1 MLQSIRDK
9 SKGWLAYVIVG
20 FISIPFLFWGIQ
32 QYLGVGG
39 ELVAAKVNDTE
50 ISLRDFQQTLQ
61 QQQQRM
67 RSMLGGKVPA
77 EMLQGSAIQQSVISN
92 MVREE
97 LLRQY
102 ASSEGLR
109 ISDNLLLEEVTKLE
123 PFLENG
129 AFSKQKY
136 ERLLEQQRLTKS
148 GFEHQV
154 RTGMQLEQFQRALT
168 VSGFIP
174 SSSEKDFL
182 GLKGQ
187 KRKIDYVILDKKQFI
202 ASSPPNSDKIEEYYK
217 ENQQEFLT
225 EERVKI
231 SYIVLDEAELASQVE
246 VDASALQA
254 FYEQE
259 QDLYTTPEARKVS
272 HILIKVSS
280 GDKPNK
286 LADVEKRAKDIH
298 EKVVAGGGFSELA
311 KEVSED
317 KLSAEKGGDLGFI
330 SPGDMDPAFEK
341 MLFSLSVD
349 GISDPVKTPQG
360 YHILKLTEIKPEKIK
375 SFDEAKAEVEKEYR
389 QRQAEQ
395 LLIEKSEQLVTLSY
409 ENPESLDPVSDA
421 LGIKIKTS
429 DWFSRSE
436 GKGIAAEQQ
445 IRQAAFLPEVLQQ
458 KHNSEVVEMGDAKQ
472 IVLRLLDHQPSTP
485 KPLDEVKDSIS
496 QQLTDDAARKKVKE
510 LGRAKLEV
518 LRKGGDLKSIA
529 TKVKAEVKSPGFI
542 ERENNKVPVEI
553 RDVSFMLFPPKNG
566 QNVSTGIDMDDGS
579 YALINL
585 IEVQTPS
592 VSLDDKKSDSLLD
605 SIKGGYQ
612 QREFEAV
619 YQAME
624 SRADVQIFSENLQQ

>member
-77 EMLQGSAIQQSVISN
+77 EMLQGTAIQQSVINN

-97 LLRQY
+97 LLSQY
-102 ASSEGLR
+102 ALSEGLR
-109 ISDNLLLEEVTKLE
+109 ISDNLLLEEVAKLE

-129 AFSKQKY
+129 VFSKQKY

-168 VSGFIP
+168 VSSFIP

-202 ASSPPNSDKIEEYYK
+202 ASSPPSSEKIKKYYK
-217 ENQQEFLT
+217 ENQQEFLS

-231 SYIVLDEAELASQVE
+231 NYIILDQAELASQLE
-246 VDASALQA
+246 VDDAALRT

-259 QDLYTTPEARKVS
+259 RDLYTIPEARKVS
-272 HILIKVSS
+272 HILIKTIS
-280 GDKPNK
+280 GEEQGQLVD
-286 LADVEKRAKDIH
+286 AEKRAKDIH
-298 EKVVAGGGFSELA
+298 GKIVAGGDFFKLA

-330 SPGDMDPAFEK
+330 SPGDMDPSFEK
-341 MLFSLSVD
+341 ALFALSVD
-349 GISDPVKTPQG
+349 GISDLVKTPQG
-360 YHILKLTEIKPEKIK
+360 YHILKLTEIKPEKTK
-375 SFDEAKAEVEKEYR
+375 SFDEAKMEVEKEYR

-395 LLIEKSEQLVTLSY
+395 ALIEKSEQLVTLSY
-409 ENPESLDPVSDA
+409 ENSESLDLVSDA
-421 LGIKIKTS
+421 LGIKVKAS
-429 DWFSRSE
+429 DWFNRSQ

-445 IRQAAFLPEVLQQ
+445 VRQAAFLPEVLQQ
-458 KHNSEVVEMGDAKQ
+458 KRNSEVVETDDGKQ
-472 IVLRLLDHQPSTP
+472 VVLRLLDYQPSTP
-485 KPLDEVKDSIS
+485 KPLGEVKDSIS
-496 QQLTDDAARKKVKE
+496 QQLIDDAAREKVKE
-510 LGRAKLEV
+510 LGQAKLEV

-529 TKVKAEVKSPGFI
+529 AEVKAEVKSPGFI

-553 RDVSFMLFPPKNG
+553 RDVSFTLFSPENG
-566 QNVSTGIDMDDGS
+566 QNVSTGIEMADGN

-585 IEVQTPS
+585 IEVQIPK
-592 VSLDDKKSDSLLD
+592 VSLDDEKSTSLLD
-605 SIKGGYQ
+605 SVKSGYQ

-624 SRADVQIFSENLQQ
+624 SRADIQIYSENLQQ